1 MLIDTFGY
9 AVCLEDSVTNTW
21 TVDDCFGGRQFDFDR
36 WFLPE
41 RIAGVRGISCL
52 GTDERRSLNQIRERR
67 TAISSRW
74 SRSSSSR
81 SSSPKRRGRGAR

>member
-9 AVCLEDSVTNTW
+9 AACLEDSVTNTW

-41 RIAGVRGISCL
+41 RIAGVRGNSCL
-52 GTDERRSLNQIRERR
+52 GTDERRALNQIHRELVLPSLRAGRGVHHPGRR
-67 TAISSRW
+67 RPSGA
-74 SRSSSSR
+74 
-81 SSSPKRRGRGAR
+81 RGAR